1 MHKPAIYPQSF
12 QSKRSRR
19 SIRSGLF
26 PAAFLCVSALLA
38 GPAAAVDLGTYKGCA
53 ATDGDFKSTQL
64 YNGGN
69 GLKMAFAQQDDGG
82 VDVYFIQKNGA
93 VKRWNAK
100 GANVTDVGT
109 IPNDA
114 SGEYGL
120 VGIAADPDFRKNS
133 TLYFTFTA
141 SESGKFMYHI
151 SRFKLDAAGAKL
163 DMASEKILI
172 RFPAEREP
180 WHSAGA
186 MAFDA
191 YGDLYIAV
199 GDNEKIDE
207 GPGNTAD
214 LRGGIL
220 RIHPDDSP
228 KGYSIPKGNFGERFA
243 AVFKEQGKADL
254 AAVYA
259 DTAKVKP
266 ETYVKGTRNAYTVT
280 LDPVR
285 RWLTWGD
292 VGPDQG
298 RVSEEYNL
306 VHQAEFTGWPYFA
319 GEENMAGINPYHY
332 NVPAGST
339 RLVPINKAAENG
351 TVNGSK
357 VLPALREPILA
368 RQQGCAMTGPI
379 FRYDGRIKSAGNF
392 PPQLNRKWLV
402 SGCDS
407 YGFHILTLDEAGEKI
422 TSNVV
427 AFASI
432 RPSTLVDLQQG
443 PDGSLYY
450 VSNNTG
456 VYRLDYTGAC
466 KDPALIPEATGCA
479 DAASSNYDPAVP
491 KAFHDP
497 RKCATGIAGRSR
509 TLAPESFRIS
519 GNSLSIG
526 VSGSHRVEFLGV
538 DGTVRL
544 TLRGEGARSYEL
556 PSSLPSGVY
565 QVRAETDSGNRSML
579 FYRGF

>member
-1 MHKPAIYPQSF
+1 MRYI
-12 QSKRSRR
+12 
-19 SIRSGLF
+19 SGF
-26 PAAFLCVSALLA
+26 TILCVSSLLSVLA
-38 GPAAAVDLGTYKGCA
+38 GPALAVDLGAYKGCA
-53 ATDGDFKSTQL
+53 ATDGEFKSTTL
-64 YNGGN
+64 YSGSNT
-69 GLKMAFAQQDDGG
+69 LKMAMVQQDDG

-100 GANVTDVGT
+100 GATVTDVGNIT
-109 IPNDA
+109 VDA

-120 VGIAADPDFRKNS
+120 VGVAADPEFRKNS
-133 TLYFTFTA
+133 ALYFIYTA

-151 SRFKLDAAGAKL
+151 SRIKLDAAGAKL

-186 MAFDA
+186 MNFDA

-228 KGYSIPKGNFGERFA
+228 RGYSIPKGNFGERFA
-243 AVFKEQGKADL
+243 SAFQAQGKADL
-254 AAVYA
+254 AAVYG

-266 ETYVKGTRNAYTVT
+266 EIYVKGTRNAYTVT

-298 RVSEEYNL
+298 RISEEYNL
-306 VHQAEFTGWPYFA
+306 VHQSEYTGWPYFA

-339 RLVPINKAAENG
+339 RLVPVNKAAEAG
-351 TVNGSK
+351 TVSGAK

-379 FRYDGRIKSAGNF
+379 FRYDGRIKTAGNF

-407 YGFHILTLDEAGEKI
+407 YGFHLLTLDEAGEKI
-422 TSNVV
+422 TGNVTI
-427 AFASI
+427 FASI

-443 PDGSLYY
+443 PDGALYY

-456 VYRLDYTGAC
+456 VYRVDYTGAC
-466 KDPALIPEATGCA
+466 KDPALVPEATGCA
-479 DAASSNYDPAVP
+479 DAASSNYDPSVP
-491 KAFHDP
+491 KAFNDP
-497 RKCATGIAGRSR
+497 RKCATGIAARSR
-509 TLAPESFRIS
+509 TLAPAEFQIAH
-519 GNSLSIG
+519 GALSIG
-526 VSGSHRVEFLGV
+526 VSGSHRVEFTAL
-538 DGTVRL
+538 DGRVVL
-544 TLRGEGARSYEL
+544 TLEGEGARSYAL
-556 PSSLPSGVY
+556 PQSLPPGVY
-565 QVRAETDSGNRSML
+565 QVRAVTAAGSKSL
-579 FYRGF
+579 LYSHGF